1 MAVKRKQT
9 RPEIALRRLERV
21 LHEAEGEMPRALV
34 RMPDD
39 AVKETER
46 IEESMR
52 RLERLSWREKFT
64 MARDPKTDGYMLD
77 MLSRDKDVVV
87 RCNVARNRNVSVE
100 ILERLSRDKDAG
112 VRYNVAGSRNVS
124 VEILE
129 RLSRDKDVL
138 VRSGVAGNE
147 NVSLEILER
156 LSRDKDAG
164 VRYNVAGSR
173 NASVEI
179 LERLKNDSDKY
190 VRDMAIKTLE
200 KINRGSEIM

>member
-21 LHEAEGEMPRALV
+21 LHEAEGEIPRALM

-52 RLERLSWREKFT
+52 RLERLSWSEKFT
-64 MARDPKTDGYMLD
+64 MAIDPKTDRYMLD
-77 MLSRDKDVVV
+77 MLSRDKDASV
-87 RCNVARNRNVSVE
+87 RYNVAMNWNVSVE

-124 VEILE
+124 VEMLE
-129 RLSRDKDVL
+129 RLSRDKDV
-138 VRSGVAGNE
+138 V
-147 NVSLEILER
+147 
-156 LSRDKDAG
+156 
-164 VRYNVAGSR
+164 VRYNVARSR
-173 NASVEI
+173 NVSVEMLQWCYPNI
-179 LERLKNDSDKY
+179 LRK
-190 VRDMAIKTLE
+190 V
-200 KINRGSEIM
+200 

>member
-1 MAVKRKQT
+1 MAMKGKQT
-9 RPEIALRRLERV
+9 KPEIALKGLKRV
-21 LHEAEGEMPRALV
+21 LHEAEGEIPRALM

-52 RLERLSWREKFT
+52 RLERSSRNEKFT
-64 MARDPKTDGYMLD
+64 MAIDPKTDGYMLD

-87 RCNVARNRNVSVE
+87 RC
-100 ILERLSRDKDAG
+100 
-112 VRYNVAGSRNVS
+112 
-124 VEILE
+124 
-129 RLSRDKDVL
+129 
-138 VRSGVAGNE
+138 
-147 NVSLEILER
+147 
-156 LSRDKDAG
+156 
-164 VRYNVAGSR
+164 NVAGSR